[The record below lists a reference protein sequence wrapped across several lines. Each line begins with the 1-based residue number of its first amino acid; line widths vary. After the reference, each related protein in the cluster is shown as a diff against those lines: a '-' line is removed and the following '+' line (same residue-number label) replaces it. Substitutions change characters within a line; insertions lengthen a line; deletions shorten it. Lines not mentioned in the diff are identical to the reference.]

1 MHEKIGISV
10 SIGGGGEAERQ
21 ECECGECYECGQQDF
36 RDAVVSLVSMEPIKD
51 GDAKTVQRAILKLI
65 EKLPIES
72 KKSEDEDEDED
83 EDDDSSG
90 KGGSDDNG
98 SEYA

>member
-10 SIGGGGEAERQ
+10 SIGGGGEAEAQ

-51 GDAKTVQRAILKLI
+51 GDARTVQRAILKLI

-72 KKSEDEDEDED
+72 KKGEDEDEDEN
-83 EDDDSSG
+83 EDDSSG
-90 KGGSDDNG
+90 KGGSNDSG
-98 SEYA
+98 TEYA

>member
-1 MHEKIGISV
+1 MQQKIGVSV
-10 SIGGGGEAERQ
+10 SIGGGGEAEAQ

-36 RDAVVSLVSMEPIKD
+36 RDAVVSLISMEPIKD
-51 GDAKTVQRAILKLI
+51 GDARTVQRAILKLV

-72 KKSEDEDEDED
+72 KKGEDDENED

-90 KGGSDDNG
+90 KGNDNG
-98 SEYA
+98 TEYA

>member
-10 SIGGGGEAERQ
+10 SIGGGGEAEKQ

-72 KKSEDEDEDED
+72 KSEDEDEDENED
-83 EDDDSSG
+83 ESSG
-90 KGGSDDNG
+90 KGGSDDSG

>member
-1 MHEKIGISV
+1 MREKIGISV
-10 SIGGGGEAERQ
+10 SIGGGGEAEAQ

-72 KKSEDEDEDED
+72 KKGEDEDEDENED
-83 EDDDSSG
+83 ESDDS
-90 KGGSDDNG
+90 NG
-98 SEYA
+98 NRNGTEYA

>member
-1 MHEKIGISV
+1 MQQKIGVSV
-10 SIGGGGEAERQ
+10 SIGGGGEAEAQ

-51 GDAKTVQRAILKLI
+51 GDAKTVQRALLKLI

-72 KKSEDEDEDED
+72 KGEDEDEDEN
-83 EDDDSSG
+83 EDDDSS
-90 KGGSDDNG
+90 DNDSG

>member
-10 SIGGGGEAERQ
+10 SIGGGGEAEKQ

-51 GDAKTVQRAILKLI
+51 GDARTVQRAILKLI

-72 KKSEDEDEDED
+72 KKGED
-83 EDDDSSG
+83 EDDDEDE
-90 KGGSDDNG
+90 SDDSSDDSKGDRNG
-98 SEYA
+98 TEYA

>member
-10 SIGGGGEAERQ
+10 SIGGGGEAEAQ

-36 RDAVVSLVSMEPIKD
+36 RDAVVSLISMEPIKD
-51 GDAKTVQRAILKLI
+51 GDARTVQRAILKLV

-72 KKSEDEDEDED
+72 KKGEDDENEDEN
-83 EDDDSSG
+83 DDSSG
-90 KGGSDDNG
+90 KGNDNG
-98 SEYA
+98 TEYA

>member
-1 MHEKIGISV
+1 MHQKIGVSV
-10 SIGGGGEAERQ
+10 SIGGGGEAEAQ

-36 RDAVVSLVSMEPIKD
+36 RDAVVSLISMEPIKD
-51 GDAKTVQRAILKLI
+51 GDARTVQRAILKLV

-72 KKSEDEDEDED
+72 KKGEDDENED

-90 KGGSDDNG
+90 KGNDNG
-98 SEYA
+98 TEYA

>member
-1 MHEKIGISV
+1 MREKIGISV
-10 SIGGGGEAERQ
+10 SIGGGGEAEAQ

-51 GDAKTVQRAILKLI
+51 GDARTVQRALLKLI

-72 KKSEDEDEDED
+72 TGEDEDEDED
-83 EDDDSSG
+83 ENEDESDDS
-90 KGGSDDNG
+90 NG
-98 SEYA
+98 NRNGTEYA

>member
-1 MHEKIGISV
+1 MREKIGISV
-10 SIGGGGEAERQ
+10 SIGGGGEAEAQ

-51 GDAKTVQRAILKLI
+51 GDARTVQRAILKLI

-72 KKSEDEDEDED
+72 TGEDEDKDENEDE
-83 EDDDSSG
+83 SSG
-90 KGGSDDNG
+90 KGGSDDSG

>member
-10 SIGGGGEAERQ
+10 SIGGGGEAEAQ

-36 RDAVVSLVSMEPIKD
+36 RDAVVSLISMEPIKD
-51 GDAKTVQRAILKLI
+51 GDARTVQRAILKLV

-72 KKSEDEDEDED
+72 KKGEDDENED

-90 KGGSDDNG
+90 KGNDNG
-98 SEYA
+98 TEYA

>member
-1 MHEKIGISV
+1 MQQKIGVSV
-10 SIGGGGEAERQ
+10 SIGGGGEAEAQ

-51 GDAKTVQRAILKLI
+51 GDAKTVQRALLKLI

-72 KKSEDEDEDED
+72 KGDDEDEDED
-83 EDDDSSG
+83 EDDS
-90 KGGSDDNG
+90 SDDSKGDRNG
-98 SEYA
+98 TEYA

>member
-1 MHEKIGISV
+1 MQQKIGVSA
-10 SIGGGGEAERQ
+10 SIGGGGEAEAQ

-36 RDAVVSLVSMEPIKD
+36 RDAVVSLISMEPIKD
-51 GDAKTVQRAILKLI
+51 GDARTVQRAILKLV

-72 KKSEDEDEDED
+72 KKGEDEDEDEN
-83 EDDDSSG
+83 ENDDSSG

-98 SEYA
+98 TEYA

>member
-10 SIGGGGEAERQ
+10 SIGGGGEAEKQ

-51 GDAKTVQRAILKLI
+51 GDARTVQRAILKLI

-72 KKSEDEDEDED
+72 KGEDEDEDED
-83 EDDDSSG
+83 EDDSSG
-90 KGGSDDNG
+90 KGGSDNSG

>member
-10 SIGGGGEAERQ
+10 SIGGGGEAEAQ

-36 RDAVVSLVSMEPIKD
+36 RDAVVSLISMEPIKD
-51 GDAKTVQRAILKLI
+51 GDARTVQRAILKLV

-72 KKSEDEDEDED
+72 KKGEDDENEDET
-83 EDDDSSG
+83 DDSSG
-90 KGGSDDNG
+90 KGNDNG
-98 SEYA
+98 TEYA

>member
-10 SIGGGGEAERQ
+10 SIGGGGEAEKQ

-51 GDAKTVQRAILKLI
+51 GDARTVQRAILKLI

-72 KKSEDEDEDED
+72 KGEDEDEDED
-83 EDDDSSG
+83 ESDDSSG
-90 KGGSDDNG
+90 KGGNDDSG
-98 SEYA
+98 TEYA